1 VTGGIED
8 RAVLAVGTSSG
19 DVRGTTSYIPDE
31 QLLTFAPAQDFVPG
45 EEITV
50 TLDLS
55 KLRGQTGR
63 TGSGR
68 YSTTFKVAP

>member
-1 VTGGIED
+1 V
-8 RAVLAVGTSSG
+8 
-19 DVRGTTSYIPDE
+19 TSYLPEE
-31 QLLTFAPAQDFVPG
+31 QLLTFTPARDFVPG

-55 KLRGQTGR
+55 KLRGETGR

-68 YSTTFKVAP
+68 FSTTFKVAP